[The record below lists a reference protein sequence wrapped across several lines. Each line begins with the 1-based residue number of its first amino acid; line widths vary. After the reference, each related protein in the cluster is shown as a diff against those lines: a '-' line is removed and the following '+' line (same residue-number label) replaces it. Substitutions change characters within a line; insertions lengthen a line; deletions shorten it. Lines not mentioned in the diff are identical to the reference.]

1 MGSIHKIFD
10 ENLGI
15 VILGDNAAGSGIA
28 GDLLRLRFA
37 TLLWLCLCRFRRAS
51 TIDILLFS
59 KTWGLITRE
68 PGRESD
74 SIVINSLEW
83 GFQN

>member
-10 ENLGI
+10 ENLGM

-28 GDLLRLRFA
+28 EGLLRLRSA
-37 TLLWLCLCRFRRAS
+37 TLLWLCLCRFGAS

-68 PGRESD
+68 PGRESG